1 VNNRSANEEPLETIG
16 PYVGLRPYEESNRDI
31 FFGREDEREIIIDK
45 LIANKLTLLFAATG
59 VGKSSLLRAAV
70 LPELK
75 QMKKESLDVVYYS
88 DWVSDPLE
96 NLKKE
101 TVAVLRTQ
109 KRVGEDYPVYRKDEG
124 ISLKKFF
131 RLCATFAS
139 EPLVVILDQF
149 EEFFQYRRYKENFM
163 RFIEEFS
170 ECVKDRETQVVF
182 LISMREDFALELN
195 AFKNY
200 LPTILFE
207 NYFRLE
213 KLTEAKA
220 REAIAKPVARF
231 GFHYEEKL
239 LDTLLK
245 NLAEREEEARL
256 GTSPASLGK
265 DMPAYVEPPYLQIV
279 CSRLWEADRNDPEQK
294 IRTESYDKMGEVN
307 GIVDSYFHE
316 VMNQLSPSE
325 KKIVSRAFN
334 YLVTPRGTKVAYP
347 LEDLANILAV
357 DEKKLSNV
365 LEKLRKSRILRTQK
379 RKDVIWYELYHD
391 VFSNIIY
398 LWKEKIKK
406 RKNRIKIYT
415 MIGVSIIYFIF
426 ILIVTGI
433 IHLFDYHFRVVLKET
448 TSNHIEIY
456 RGPAKSDISN
466 ILNMSK
472 YNAET
477 IYQEND
483 LEDRYELF
491 FGKRISDFDNLN
503 EELICL
509 LHVKDRI
516 LAYWEAGEFKKAWEL
531 ANESILEPDV
541 INNQQILDILA
552 VYGFNKSYEAL
563 KKHLDKPYNINKRQ
577 QIIYALSL
585 MPPNLILD
593 DFIDL
598 LNDEMFEVRRKA
610 VSVLGKIGNEK
621 AVFPLLRLLKDMDTE
636 VRRRTVEALGKIG
649 NEKAVDSLIQVLQDS
664 DKEVRTKAVETLGKI
679 GSEKAMSELNRL
691 LKNPDHELWTTAALT
706 LVENVDEKSMRL
718 LIQLLKNPDSKVRSG
733 MAEVLG
739 KFGSEKSED
748 ILIQLLKDVDWEVQR
763 SAINAIGEIGSEKAV
778 ISLIK
783 ILKAPDFLV
792 KSRVIEALGKLGSE
806 MAVNPLIDLLT
817 DPDEYVRSNLVDALG
832 QIGSEKAVLPLIN
845 LLKDPDS
852 ALKSRT
858 AYALGKIG
866 SDNAVSPL
874 ISLLK
879 HQNSKVQSSAAEALG
894 EIGSEKAVPPL
905 INLLEVANSTVK
917 SSTVESLGK
926 IGSEK
931 AVPSLIRMLKDLD
944 SNVRRRSADA
954 LGKIG
959 SEKATNSLI
968 ERLRDPDEKV
978 QDCAVS
984 ALVAIGSEKVVI
996 ALLGLIEDPDEH
1008 VRSFTVM
1015 ALGRLGSEQA
1025 IASILQFLK
1034 GRDNDT
1040 LRSGAEVLGEL
1051 GSSIAVEPLIKLLKD
1066 HNSSVRISA
1075 SYALGE
1081 IGSPIAVKPLIK
1093 LLKDQDSAVRISASH
1108 ALGELCSKKAFK
1120 YLIGLLKCKDS
1131 DVRSSAA
1138 YALGGLGSTKAIEPL
1153 ASLLNDIEPE
1163 VRKIAVLSLGKLC
1176 AREKTGAI
1184 KNLYTNKN
1192 EKPHVR
1198 LTAAAT
1204 LLKMG
1209 DETGLEYLKEVSK
1222 QDIVNRRIEVAEIM
1236 GEAPSKQGT
1245 FLLIEMLNDENIRV
1259 KENVIISLG
1268 KAKAVS
1274 SLPYLK
1280 KLIQEPN
1287 LSIREAVVN
1296 ALSEIAS
1303 SDSIELLKNVAGS
1316 TGERIPTR
1324 AKAIA
1329 TLAKIPHKDALQALI
1344 ELLDNENTIVKYKTI
1359 MAIGKNPPSQAIPDD
1374 LINQLKSR
1382 LYDKLKVLEKRK
1394 AKWRKIRDESTE
1406 DYNQEQMDEWRSRLK
1421 EVEPREP
1428 LEFEHAFA
1436 LSRIDPE
1443 NEGIKL
1449 LGHHLA
1455 NVREGAW
1462 MGVGKSGKVSL
1473 VEKLYWKRKQSDTP
1487 WFRHAA
1493 YRAIDHI
1500 LINIEAFG
1508 GKEELN
1514 DLKALL
1520 NKLKEKE
1527 GDKIHEGV
1535 HSRMEWT
1542 IERLKERVNQ

>member
-1 VNNRSANEEPLETIG
+1 VNNRPANEEPLETIG
-16 PYVGLRPYEESNRDI
+16 PYVGLRPYEESNREL
-31 FFGREDEREIIIDK
+31 FFGREEEQEIIIDK

-70 LPELK
+70 LPGLK
-75 QMKKESLDVVYYS
+75 QMKKESLDVVYYC

-101 TVAVLRTQ
+101 TVAVLRAQ
-109 KRVGEDYPVYRKDEG
+109 KKVAEDYPVYREDKG

-149 EEFFQYRRYKENFM
+149 EEFFQYRRYKENFIT
-163 RFIEEFS
+163 FIEEFS

-195 AFKNY
+195 ALKNY

-220 REAIAKPVARF
+220 REAIAKPVAHF

-245 NLAEREEEARL
+245 NLAEWEEEARL
-256 GTSPASLGK
+256 GTSPAALGK

-325 KKIVSRAFN
+325 KKIMSRAFN

-347 LEDLANILAV
+347 LEDLANILEV

-406 RKNRIKIYT
+406 RKNRIKNYT
-415 MIGVSIIYFIF
+415 MIGVSIINFIF

-433 IHLFDYHFRVVLKET
+433 IHLFDYHFRVSLKET

-456 RGPAKSDISN
+456 RGPAKSAISD

-483 LEDRYELF
+483 VGNRYELF

-516 LAYWEAGEFKKAWEL
+516 LAYWESGEFKKAWEL
-531 ANESILEPDV
+531 ANESILEHDV
-541 INNQQILDILA
+541 INNQQVIDILA

-563 KKHLDKPYNINKRQ
+563 KKHLYKPYSNNKRQ
-577 QIIYALSL
+577 QIIDALSL

-649 NEKAVDSLIQVLQDS
+649 SEKAVDSLIQVLQDS

-679 GSEKAMSELNRL
+679 DSEKAMSELNRL
-691 LKNPDHELWTTAALT
+691 LKNPDHELWTTAAET
-706 LVENVDEKSMRL
+706 LVENVDEKSMKL
-718 LIQLLKNPDSKVRSG
+718 LIQLLKNPDSKVRRD

-739 KFGSEKSED
+739 KFGSEKSKD
-748 ILIQLLKDVDWEVQR
+748 ILIQLLKDPDYYVR
-763 SAINAIGEIGSEKAV
+763 SSAIDALGEIRSEKGVNTLIKELKASDFLVKSSVIKALGKIGSEKAV
-778 ISLIK
+778 K
-783 ILKAPDFLV
+783 
-792 KSRVIEALGKLGSE
+792 
-806 MAVNPLIDLLT
+806 PLINLLR
-817 DPDEYVRSNLVDALG
+817 DPDEYVRRSVVDALG

-866 SDNAVSPL
+866 SYNAVSPL

-879 HQNSKVQSSAAEALG
+879 HQNKKVQSCAAEALG

-905 INLLEVANSTVK
+905 INLLEVPNSTVK
-917 SSTVESLGK
+917 SSTVEALGN

-931 AVPSLIRMLKDLD
+931 AVPTLISMLKDLD
-944 SNVRRRSADA
+944 SDVRRRSANA

-959 SEKATNSLI
+959 SEKAINSLI

-1025 IASILQFLK
+1025 IAPILQFLK
-1034 GRDNDT
+1034 DRDNDT
-1040 LRSGAEVLGEL
+1040 LRSGPEVLGGL

-1081 IGSPIAVKPLIK
+1081 
-1093 LLKDQDSAVRISASH
+1093 
-1108 ALGELCSKKAFK
+1108 LCSEKAVEP
-1120 YLIGLLKCKDS
+1120 LIGLLKDPES
-1131 DVRSSAA
+1131 DVRRRAA
-1138 YALGGLGSTKAIEPL
+1138 AALGGLGSTKAIEPL
-1153 ASLLNDIEPE
+1153 ASLLNDIEPD
-1163 VRKIAVLSLGKLC
+1163 VRKNAVISLGKLS
-1176 AREKTGAI
+1176 AREKSGAI

-1192 EKPHVR
+1192 EKPDVR
-1198 LTAAAT
+1198 IAAAAT
-1204 LLKMG
+1204 LLKWG
-1209 DETGLEYLKEVSK
+1209 DETGLEYLKAISK
-1222 QDIVNRRIEVAEIM
+1222 QDNINKRIDLAVSL
-1236 GEAPSKQGT
+1236 GEAPSKQGA
-1245 FLLIEMLNDENIRV
+1245 FILLAMLVDENIRV
-1259 KENVIISLG
+1259 KGKVISSLG
-1268 KAKAVS
+1268 KTKDKS
-1274 SLPYLK
+1274 SLSYLHN
-1280 KLIQEPN
+1280 LIQKPN
-1287 LSIREAVVN
+1287 TKIREAVVE
-1296 ALSEIAS
+1296 ALSEIATPE
-1303 SDSIELLKNVAGS
+1303 SIEPLRKVAEN
-1316 TGERIPTR
+1316 TGERMSTR
-1324 AKAIA
+1324 IKAIIG
-1329 TLAKIPHKDALQALI
+1329 LSKIQHQDAFQALM
-1344 ELLDNENTIVKYKTI
+1344 ELLDNENSAVQYKTI
-1359 MAIGKNPPSQAIPDD
+1359 MAIGKNPPSPTIPSH
-1374 LINQLKSR
+1374 LQNQLITR
-1382 LYDKLKVLEKRK
+1382 LKDKLKRLEERK
-1394 AKWRKIRDESTE
+1394 AKWRKIRDENTDSYKE
-1406 DYNQEQMDEWRSRLK
+1406 EKMKDWNKRLK
-1421 EVEPREP
+1421 EVEPNEP
-1428 LEFEHAFA
+1428 LEFELAFT

-1443 NEGIKL
+1443 NEGIEL

-1462 MGVGKSGKVSL
+1462 MGLGKSRDVAL
-1473 VEKLYWKRKQSDTP
+1473 IEELYWKRKQSDIP
-1487 WFRHAA
+1487 WFIHAA

-1500 LINIEAFG
+1500 LINIDAFG
-1508 GKEELN
+1508 GEEELN
-1514 DLKALL
+1514 RLETLYKNLS
-1520 NKLKEKE
+1520 EKE
-1527 GDKIHEGV
+1527 GKDFHEGV
-1535 HSRMEWT
+1535 QTRMEWT
-1542 IERLKERVNQ
+1542 IDRLRELKSKNEK